1 MDKKT
6 KIIIGVA
13 VAAVA
18 LVLIVGAGIG
28 FYSAMEADIEVGQ
41 TTEMS
46 TETETV
52 TQEAEPVTTTEPE
65 TTTETP
71 TTTQPEMTTQEE
83 TTTIEQETGSVYE
96 DGVPASTDNFI
107 IQENIDTFFEG
118 SVFIGDSVMMGF
130 RNYVMGQPQGFLG
143 GPDFLVSGSFSLRM
157 ALANIDENSIH
168 PIYQG
173 EQRFIWD
180 SIALM
185 KAKKA
190 FLFFGL
196 NDIDM
201 AGVEG
206 TCANYAEV
214 VANIRKASPDT
225 EIYIISMTNVLTGS
239 EVGGL
244 NNNNIRLLNEAV
256 KEYCAT
262 ADVQFIDIASFLVG
276 EDGGLKPEYCSD
288 AYVHQTAAAYD
299 VWTKVLRWYASG
311 GNYLIPEE
319 LETTGAEEQTT
330 SEGETT
336 GTDGLTETSTAEP
349 QTASDEAAATEQ
361 GEAATSTAVT
371 EQETTV
377 ATAEQ
382 ETTPA
387 PEIAT
392 VEETTAAAAAN

>member
-6 KIIIGVA
+6 KIIIGIT
-13 VAAVA
+13 VAALAVI
-18 LVLIVGAGIG
+18 LIVGAGIG
-28 FYSAMEADIEVGQ
+28 FYSAMEADVKAGQ
-41 TTEMS
+41 TTEQLS
-46 TETETV
+46 EPEITTEQVTEETTTV
-52 TQEAEPVTTTEPE
+52 TEPE
-65 TTTETP
+65 TTPDETTEAP
-71 TTTQPEMTTQEE
+71 TTTPPE
-83 TTTIEQETGSVYE
+83 TTTAEQETGSVYE
-96 DGVPASTDNFI
+96 GELPSSTDNFI

-157 ALANIDENSIH
+157 ALAHIDEHSIH

-180 SIALM
+180 SIAM
-185 KAKKA
+185 MGAKKA

-201 AGVEG
+201 AGVDG
-206 TCANYAEV
+206 TVANYAEV

-244 NNNNIRLLNEAV
+244 NNKNIRQLNEKV

-288 AYVHQTAAAYD
+288 AYVHQTAAAYEI
-299 VWTKVLRWYASG
+299 WTKVLRWYASG

-319 LETTGAEEQTT
+319 LETTATEESTALDGQTEPDI
-330 SEGETT
+330 S
-336 GTDGLTETSTAEP
+336 TDATAEP
-349 QTASDEAAATEQ
+349 QTASDETTATEP
-361 GEAATSTAVT
+361 ETSA
-371 EQETTV
+371 ES
-377 ATAEQ
+377 AEQ

-387 PEIAT
+387 PETAT
-392 VEETTAAAAAN
+392 VGETTAAAAAN

>member
-18 LVLIVGAGIG
+18 LVLMVGAGIG

-41 TTEMS
+41 TTEQPS
-46 TETETV
+46 E
-52 TQEAEPVTTTEPE
+52 QEITTEQV
-65 TTTETP
+65 T
-71 TTTQPEMTTQEE
+71 EE
-83 TTTIEQETGSVYE
+83 TTTVAETETTPEEITEAPTTTPEETTTPEQETGSVYKGE
-96 DGVPASTDNFI
+96 LPPSTDNFI
-107 IQENIDTFFEG
+107 IQEDIDTFFEG

-157 ALANIDENSIH
+157 ALANIDEHSIH

-180 SIALM
+180 SIAM
-185 KAKKA
+185 MGAKKA

-214 VANIRKASPDT
+214 VANIRKASPET

-244 NNNNIRLLNEAV
+244 NNKNIRLLNDTV

-288 AYVHQTAAAYD
+288 NYVHQTAAAYEI
-299 VWTKVLRWYASG
+299 WTKVLRWYASG

-319 LETTGAEEQTT
+319 PETTVADEQATAEGQTAT
-330 SEGETT
+330 DALAET
-336 GTDGLTETSTAEP
+336 LVEP
-349 QTASDEAAATEQ
+349 QTASDETTAAEPETAAA
-361 GEAATSTAVT
+361 S
-371 EQETTV
+371 
-377 ATAEQ
+377 AEQ

-387 PEIAT
+387 PEITT

>member
-18 LVLIVGAGIG
+18 LVLMVGAGIG

-41 TTEMS
+41 TTEQPS
-46 TETETV
+46 ET
-52 TQEAEPVTTTEPE
+52 E
-65 TTTETP
+65 TTTEQVTEAVTTTAEP
-71 TTTQPEMTTQEE
+71 TTTPEEVTEAPTTTQEE
-83 TTTIEQETGSVYE
+83 TTTPEQETGSVYKGE
-96 DGVPASTDNFI
+96 LPPSTDNFI

-157 ALANIDENSIH
+157 ALAHIDENSIH

-180 SIALM
+180 SIAM
-185 KAKKA
+185 MGAKKA

-214 VANIRKASPDT
+214 VANIRKASPET

-244 NNNNIRLLNEAV
+244 NNKNIRLLNETV

-288 AYVHQTAAAYD
+288 NYVHQTAAAYEI
-299 VWTKVLRWYASG
+299 WTKVLRWYASG

-319 LETTGAEEQTT
+319 PETTEAET
-330 SEGETT
+330 
-336 GTDGLTETSTAEP
+336 
-349 QTASDEAAATEQ
+349 QTASDVAAEV
-361 GEAATSTAVT
+361 STTDV
-371 EQETTV
+371 EQETT
-377 ATAEQ
+377 ATPAEQETTMTPAEQ

-387 PEIAT
+387 PEVAT